1 MKNHIFTIFKKE
13 MLDMLRDRRTVITMI
28 VMPILLMPI
37 IISLSSYIASD
48 RIKKAQA
55 KDIKIAIS
63 ANENGVDL
71 VKRFK
76 RQKDVQIIE
85 GVNKKD
91 FEELIR
97 NDSLD
102 LAIDISEDF
111 DSRIENG
118 KTAEVQV
125 FFDSTDEGLF
135 MKRLKNTIDNYKE
148 FIVKSRLVLL
158 GEEMNLIK
166 PIKTSEQDVYTQT
179 ESLGKRIGGF
189 LPYIFVIFCLMGAMY
204 PAIDLFTGEK
214 ERGTMETILSVPAS
228 RLQILLG
235 KMLVVVLSGV
245 ISGVLM
251 IIGLYLALKLNPDVP
266 GWVITMAN
274 ELLSS
279 QSLGL
284 IILMLIPLT
293 TFFAGILIPTSIYAK
308 SFKEA
313 QSLIQ
318 PLIIVVTIPLVIA
331 MMPGFKLDAFTAL
344 IPILNVA
351 LATKEIVA
359 GTINYGLLSLVFVS
373 LFVFAGIGIDNVPFK
388 YFPVKLFLS
397 FINFA
402 ALPTAT
408 TSPPKC
414 AAKGPM
420 SII

>member
-189 LPYIFVIFCLMGAMY
+189 LPYIFVIFCLMGSMY

-373 LFVFAGIGIDNVPFK
+373 LFVFAGIGIAICVRWFGAERNI
-388 YFPVKLFLS
+388 LR
-397 FINFA
+397 
-402 ALPTAT
+402 T
-408 TSPPKC
+408 
-414 AAKGPM
+414 
-420 SII
+420 

>member
-373 LFVFAGIGIDNVPFK
+373 LFVFAGIGIAICVRWFGAERNI
-388 YFPVKLFLS
+388 LR
-397 FINFA
+397 
-402 ALPTAT
+402 T
-408 TSPPKC
+408 
-414 AAKGPM
+414 
-420 SII
+420 

>member
-1 MKNHIFTIFKKE
+1 
-13 MLDMLRDRRTVITMI
+13 MLRDRRTVITMI

-318 PLIIVVTIPLVIA
+318 PLIIVVTIPST
-331 MMPGFKLDAFTAL
+331 P
-344 IPILNVA
+344 
-351 LATKEIVA
+351 
-359 GTINYGLLSLVFVS
+359 
-373 LFVFAGIGIDNVPFK
+373 
-388 YFPVKLFLS
+388 
-397 FINFA
+397 
-402 ALPTAT
+402 
-408 TSPPKC
+408 
-414 AAKGPM
+414 
-420 SII
+420 